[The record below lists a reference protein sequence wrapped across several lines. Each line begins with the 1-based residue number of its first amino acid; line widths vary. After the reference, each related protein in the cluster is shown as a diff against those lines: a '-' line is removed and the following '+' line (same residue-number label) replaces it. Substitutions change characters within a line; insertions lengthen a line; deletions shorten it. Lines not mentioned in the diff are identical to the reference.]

1 VHERYE
7 GIRKDG
13 SSLCLEYTGAG
24 TRYHGKPAAVGLFL
38 DMAAQ
43 KKVADALRGS
53 EERFR
58 AIFDRVNDVIFFVEL
73 TPDNRPGRLI
83 EVNRAACTSLHYQRG
98 KLLNMPV
105 GKVEEPG
112 GGTVL
117 AEIMERLLLYGT
129 AKYEAVELRTD
140 GTPLPVEVNSH
151 LCEIDGRSAILAV
164 ARDIAAR
171 KERQSMEAEAFS
183 RSRRTWSSSP
193 SSTTTLNTPF
203 RCSWGL
209 QTCTTRRSLKRS
221 ASKPEISMPSSAAL
235 TRAGSGPKRSGGCF
249 AGTTACSRTML
260 GSTEQVRRSGD
271 PGSSLSLACS
281 PKPSSRYDDDPAITR
296 RGDA

>member
-1 VHERYE
+1 MSATSSGICLFREETICFVNPAFTALFGYTPEEAVGNLPVSDIVHPDDRERFRRTTEQVLSGASISVHERYE

-43 KKVADALRGS
+43 KKVEDALRGS

-58 AIFDRVNDVIFFVEL
+58 AIFDRVNDVIFLVEL

-105 GKVEEPG
+105 GKVKEPG

-129 AKYEAVELRTD
+129 AKYEAVELRKD
-140 GTPLPVEVNSH
+140 GTPLPVELNSH

-164 ARDIAAR
+164 ARDISAR
-171 KERQSMEAEAFS
+171 KEWQSMEAEAFS

-193 SSTTTLNTPF
+193 SSTTILNTPF
-203 RCSWGL
+203 R
-209 QTCTTRRSLKRS
+209 
-221 ASKPEISMPSSAAL
+221 
-235 TRAGSGPKRSGGCF
+235 
-249 AGTTACSRTML
+249 
-260 GSTEQVRRSGD
+260 
-271 PGSSLSLACS
+271 
-281 PKPSSRYDDDPAITR
+281 
-296 RGDA
+296 